1 MGVQISPRALMDVK
15 IYTTSTCPYCEMA
28 KDFLK
33 ENKIQY
39 TEIDVGR
46 DREKADEMIKKSR
59 QMGVPVIEINGEIVI
74 GFDKKRISELLGI
87 SPL

>member
-1 MGVQISPRALMDVK
+1 MEVK
-15 IYTTSTCPYCEMA
+15 IYTTSTCPYCTMA

-46 DREKADEMIKKSR
+46 DREKADEMIKKSG
-59 QMGVPVIEINGEIVI
+59 QMAVPVIEIGDEIII

-87 SPL
+87 